1 MKIKQDFTTNSSSS
15 SFIVAK
21 RNDCTRDDVE
31 SLLKDAVTQFI
42 TYDAEYC
49 YEYEE
54 MIEKHGKK
62 KAKGLMIK
70 KIIDDIYDMGSMQID
85 NWTVESGESS
95 SEGNLV
101 DSFLYNRSQFD
112 SEKFKIG
119 G

>member
-1 MKIKQDFTTNSSSS
+1 MRFKSDFTTNSSSS

-21 RNDCTRDDVE
+21 RNDCTKEDLE
-31 SLLKDAVTQFI
+31 ALIKDAVTEFI
-42 TYDAEYC
+42 THDAEYC

-54 MIEKHGKK
+54 MVETHGKR

-70 KIIDDIYDMGSMQID
+70 KIIDNIWEMGRMTLD

-101 DSFLYNRSQFD
+101 DSFLYNRGHFD